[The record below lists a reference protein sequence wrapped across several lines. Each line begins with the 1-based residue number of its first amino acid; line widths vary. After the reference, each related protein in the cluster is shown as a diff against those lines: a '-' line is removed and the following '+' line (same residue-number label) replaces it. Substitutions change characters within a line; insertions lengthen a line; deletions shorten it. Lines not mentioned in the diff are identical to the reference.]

1 MFAYEGVFAGWPAS
15 WFRLHINYQLD
26 AVTIIYS

>member
-26 AVTIIYS
+26 AV